1 MSIVKDTSL
10 AEYGRM
16 KIAWVRDF
24 MPALGAIRERMER
37 ERPFAGMK
45 ITMSIHM
52 EAKTAYLA
60 TCLQA
65 AGAEVHATG
74 CNPLSTQD
82 DVAAGLASLGVE
94 TYAIHG
100 VSEAEYQELLVAAL
114 SCHPDLIIDDGGD
127 LVNLLT
133 GDYSHL
139 ADRLIGGAAWRSLS
153 RAASPHSWRWR
164 CGVPRLCARL
174 CRRPN
179 GQTPSFRSCR
189 RVSVPLTWRSF
200 VPCRA

>member
-1 MSIVKDTSL
+1 MSIVRDMSL

-16 KIAWVRDF
+16 KIAWVQDY
-24 MPALGAIRERMER
+24 MPALNAIRRRMEQ
-37 ERPFAGMK
+37 EQPFAGMK

-60 TCLQA
+60 TCLKA

-94 TYAIHG
+94 TYAMHG
-100 VSEAEYQELLVAAL
+100 VSAEEYKQLLVAAL

-127 LVNLLT
+127 LLELLT
-133 GDYSHL
+133 GD
-139 ADRLIGGAAWRSLS
+139 
-153 RAASPHSWRWR
+153 
-164 CGVPRLCARL
+164 
-174 CRRPN
+174 
-179 GQTPSFRSCR
+179 
-189 RVSVPLTWRSF
+189 
-200 VPCRA
+200 

>member
-37 ERPFAGMK
+37 EKPFAGLK
-45 ITMSIHM
+45 ITLSIHM

-60 TCLQA
+60 TCLRA

-100 VSEAEYQELLVAAL
+100 VSPEAYKPHHRAL
-114 SCHPDLIIDDGGD
+114 HRG
-127 LVNLLT
+127 
-133 GDYSHL
+133 L
-139 ADRLIGGAAWRSLS
+139 AE
-153 RAASPHSWRWR
+153 
-164 CGVPRLCARL
+164 AR
-174 CRRPN
+174 RRQPVH
-179 GQTPSFRSCR
+179 QQ
-189 RVSVPLTWRSF
+189 
-200 VPCRA
+200 